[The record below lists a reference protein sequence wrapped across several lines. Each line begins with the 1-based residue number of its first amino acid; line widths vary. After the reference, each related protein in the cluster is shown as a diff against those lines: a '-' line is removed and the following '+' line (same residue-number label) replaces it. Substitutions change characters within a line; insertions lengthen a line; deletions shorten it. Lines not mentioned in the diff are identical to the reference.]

1 MKIQNTFISAWMNS
15 LRRRAQSSV
24 MPVVC
29 MASLAV
35 LSGCAGPAAQHYTL
49 SRAAT
54 QGLTIPVPPKVT
66 APYSLSEI
74 SVPAEADNLSLVVRQ
89 GDGRLMVLGEDRW
102 TSGLSSQLSTAI
114 SQSLTQILGMP
125 PIQRLATEAANAS
138 VTKVQLDIQRF
149 DLIPGQSVA
158 LDAVW
163 SVRFPGTRSFLNCY
177 TRLQQPVGIGV
188 LALVQGQ
195 QDNVQALATQ
205 VAQALETR
213 KAPTGSSCG
222 G

>member
-1 MKIQNTFISAWMNS
+1 MKTQETFFYALIHS
-15 LRRRAQSSV
+15 LMRRAQSSFK
-24 MPVVC
+24 PVVC
-29 MASLAV
+29 VASLAV

-49 SRAAT
+49 SRAAP
-54 QGLTIPVPPKVT
+54 QGLTIPVPAKVT

-89 GDGRLMVLGEDRW
+89 GDGRLMVLSDDRW

-125 PIQRLATEAANAS
+125 PIQKLASEAASAS

-149 DLIPGQSVA
+149 DLMPGQSVS

-163 SVRFPGTRSFLNCY
+163 SIRFPGARSFLNCY

-195 QDNVQALATQ
+195 QDNVQALAGQ
-205 VAQALETR
+205 IAQALQTR
-213 KAPTGSSCG
+213 KAPAGSSCG
-222 G
+222 A